1 MLLPPFVKLSEG
13 GLPVTAQ
20 AQLETV
26 AQGSG
31 KDTKLRA

>member
-13 GLPVTAQ
+13 GLPVTTQ

-26 AQGSG
+26 VQGSG
-31 KDTKLRA
+31 KDTRPRA